1 MIDINENKN
10 ITIKDVAKLAQV
22 STGTVDRVIHNRG
35 KVSDVNLKKVQSAV
49 KELSYTPSQIAS
61 ALSYRKNPITIGI
74 TYPAVDIDF
83 WAEIPIGIKAARK
96 QLEPFG
102 VRLIEIPTHSYSFE
116 EQNSVLNQ
124 LLDMKV
130 NAIIFCA
137 VNDFSSSVVTPPK
150 NIPFATIVNKTRSK
164 GIAFHIGPND
174 FQIGQLAAKLASL
187 YTKENGTALIIS
199 PNASFTGTQERVA
212 GFISKANQE
221 KLGIEVLRTENIIG
235 ECNEEIRKNIYEITT
250 KYIENYPELN
260 CIYVS
265 DGFFT
270 SAADAIIDSNNINKI
285 KLIGHEYTKDIEY
298 YLNSGA
304 VSATIYQHQARQ
316 TYLAIIQMF
325 NQLQNKEKI
334 ENSSILCSILM
345 KETLPIV
352 TVGEADLI

>member
-1 MIDINENKN
+1 MIDNSINKN

-35 KVSDVNLKKVQSAV
+35 KVSEKNLKKVQSAI

-83 WAEIPIGIKAARK
+83 WDEIPLGIQAARK

-102 VRLIEIPTHSYSFE
+102 VRIIEIPTNSYSYT
-116 EQNSVLNQ
+116 EQNEALEK
-124 LLDMKV
+124 LLKMDV

-137 VNDFSSSVVTPPK
+137 VNDFSSSIIMPHS

-164 GIAFHIGPND
+164 RIAFHIGPND

-187 YTKENGTALIIS
+187 YTKGKGTALILS

-212 GFISKANQE
+212 GFISKINQE
-221 KLGIEVLRTENIIG
+221 NLGLEVLRTENIVG
-235 ECNEEIRKNIYEITT
+235 ESNSEIRKNIYEMTS
-250 KYIENYPELN
+250 KYISSYPELN
-260 CIYVS
+260 CIYVTN
-265 DGFFT
+265 GFFG
-270 SAADAIIDSNNINKI
+270 SAADAIVDLKLNNKI
-285 KLIGHEYTKDIEY
+285 KLIGHEYTKNIKEY
-298 YLNSGA
+298 LYNGA
-304 VSATIYQHQARQ
+304 LSATIYQHQARQ

-325 NQLQNKEKI
+325 NHLQNKQTI
-334 ENSSILCSILM
+334 ENSSIQCSILM
-345 KETLPIV
+345 KETLSIIKI
-352 TVGEADLI
+352 GDDDLM

>member
-1 MIDINENKN
+1 MIDNSISKN

-35 KVSDVNLKKVQSAV
+35 KVSDKNLKKVQAAI
-49 KELSYTPSQIAS
+49 KELSYSPSQIAS

-83 WAEIPIGIKAARK
+83 WDEIPLGIKAARK

-102 VRLIEIPTHSYSFE
+102 VNIIEIPTHSYSFV
-116 EQNSVLNQ
+116 EQNAVLKK
-124 LLDMKV
+124 LMKMDV

-164 GIAFHIGPND
+164 DISFHIGPND

-187 YTKENGTALIIS
+187 YTKEKGCSLILS

-221 KLGIEVLRTENIIG
+221 KLGVELLRTENIVG
-235 ECNEEIRKNIYEITT
+235 ESNEEIRKNIYEITL
-250 KYIENYPELN
+250 KYIKNYPELN
-260 CIYVS
+260 CIYVTN
-265 DGFFT
+265 GFFS
-270 SAADAIIDSNNINKI
+270 SAADAIVDLDKVNKI
-285 KLIGHEYTKDIEY
+285 KLIGHEYTKNIND

-316 TYLAIIQMF
+316 TYLAIIKMF
-325 NQLQNKEKI
+325 NQLQNKQKI
-334 ENSSILCSILM
+334 DNSYIQCSILM
-345 KETLPIV
+345 KETFSIIK
-352 TVGEADLI
+352 VGEADLI